1 MVDPLLME
9 QVKRLDVAGRLELIG
24 ELWQSLDH
32 DELEVTHADNALI
45 DERLDDMKRHPDASA
60 SWDDVAARLRARL
73 P

>member
-1 MVDPLLME
+1 MVDPLLMA
-9 QVKRLDVAGRLELIG
+9 QAKRLDVAGRLELIG

-32 DELEVTHADNALI
+32 DAFEVTHAEEALI
-45 DERLDDMKRHPDASA
+45 EERLDDMKRHSDASA

>member
-1 MVDPLLME
+1 MVDPALMA
-9 QVKRLDVAGRLELIG
+9 QAKQLDAAGRLELIG

-32 DELEVTHADNALI
+32 DELEVAHAEEALI
-45 DERLDDMKRHPDASA
+45 EERLDDMKRHPDAGA